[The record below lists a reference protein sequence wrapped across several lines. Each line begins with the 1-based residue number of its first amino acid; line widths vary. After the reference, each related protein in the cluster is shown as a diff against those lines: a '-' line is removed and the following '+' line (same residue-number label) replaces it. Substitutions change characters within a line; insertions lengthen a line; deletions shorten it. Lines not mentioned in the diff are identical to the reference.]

1 MKDNVIYRK
10 ILKQNPCKLSKEI
23 FTKKKFN
30 QGKIKV
36 NDFSRAIK
44 SFSRKLGS
52 SLC

>member
-23 FTKKKFN
+23 FTKKFN

-36 NDFSRAIK
+36 NDFSRAII